1 MGSQFEVFKDAAS
14 QLQCYSVDKTANK
27 LNREN

>member
-14 QLQCYSVDKTANK
+14 QLQCYALDKIANK